1 MKRRVKLLQQSFL
14 GFSSY
19 LEPLQRAPL
28 IEIVSNNR
36 VLIENHH
43 GVFSYTKNEITIRVS
58 SGVAIIYGEELTLIH
73 LTKGRMIIAGT
84 IKSIQLNEME

>member
-1 MKRRVKLLQQSFL
+1 MIRRVKLLQQSFH

-28 IEIVSNNR
+28 IEIISNNR

-43 GVFSYTKNEITIRVS
+43 GVSSYTKKEISIRVS
-58 SGVAIIYGEELTLIH
+58 NGLAIICGEELTLVH
-73 LTKGRMIIAGT
+73 LMKGRMIITGS
-84 IKSIQLNEME
+84 IKTIQLSRME